1 MIYDWIVIG
10 AGLTGSAVSY
20 ELAKKGFAVL
30 LLEQNSNMNN
40 ATRYSYGGIPYW
52 AANTDFTK
60 KIFNEGIKKHRNLS
74 AELNAD
80 TQFRELDILLTIDAE
95 QNPDNVLLEMSQFAI
110 KPQFLSTENACK
122 LEPLLNPEAIN
133 GVVKFPHGHVNPEAI
148 ITSYQQAFLQEEGII
163 EIGKV
168 TGLIRKKSRFT
179 GVISANQAIYQS
191 ENILVCAG
199 GLTRELLQQFG
210 IKCKIYFTHAEMI
223 EIFPTNIK
231 LNTLVVPAQMTRM
244 KLEAELSNQE
254 IEYIWDSPDN
264 QLVSDILEPGA
275 IQFLDGSMRIG
286 QISRFI
292 TDPHAEIYSKSSE
305 AEMRHAIRKILPDL
319 ADLPGNWHQC
329 LVAFSHDH
337 LPLIGKFADIEG
349 LQIFSGFSS
358 PFIYVP
364 ILAERFANLATGT
377 KDDMINKLSP
387 ERFVEKSL

>member
-30 LLEQNSNMNN
+30 LLDPNLNIHN

-52 AANTDFTK
+52 AANTNLTK

-80 TQFRELDILLTIDAE
+80 TEFREIDILLTIDSE

-122 LEPLLNPEAIN
+122 LEPLLNPHAIN
-133 GVVKFPHGHVNPEAI
+133 GVVKFPHGHVNPKAI
-148 ITSYQQAFLQEEGII
+148 VTAYQQAFLQEDGII

-168 TGLIRKKSRFT
+168 TGLIRKKTRFT
-179 GVISANQAIYQS
+179 GVITANQETYQS
-191 ENILVCAG
+191 DNILVCTG

-223 EIFPTNIK
+223 EILPSNIK
-231 LNTLVVPAQMTRM
+231 LNTLVVPAKMTRM
-244 KLEAELSNQE
+244 KLETELSNKE
-254 IEYIWDSPDN
+254 VEYIWDSPDH

-292 TDPHAEIYSKSSE
+292 TDPHAEIYGKSSE
-305 AEMRHAIRKILPDL
+305 DEMRNAIRQILPNL
-319 ADLPGNWHQC
+319 ADLPGTWHQC

-364 ILAERFANLATGT
+364 ILAERFANFATGA
-377 KDDMINKLSP
+377 KDDIINKLSP
-387 ERFVEKSL
+387 ARFTK